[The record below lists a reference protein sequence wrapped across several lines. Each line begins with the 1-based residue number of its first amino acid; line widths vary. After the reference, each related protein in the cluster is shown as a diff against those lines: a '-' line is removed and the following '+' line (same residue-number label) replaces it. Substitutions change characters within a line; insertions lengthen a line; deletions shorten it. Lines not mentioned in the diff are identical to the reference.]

1 MSKSKLDLLLNIARW
16 LLLVSGCIFIVFGI
30 LVISLEHI
38 SSITSDV
45 EFSPTPIE
53 ELNEGPEDDPDY
65 RWEVK
70 YKFKALN
77 ALYESSQY
85 LKGKKKELRY
95 TMKVGYVSFCPSIN
109 WIEPM
114 DRKLAISMFGFIP
127 GLLAI
132 SLFLIMTL
140 KQKKVA
146 SPVQIE
152 SKEEIKSDEQKVEQP
167 QDNKQ
172 ETKPVMPKTE
182 EIQNKPDIA
191 EKKEAVFPQT
201 IDSKI
206 EIKAEP
212 IHAETKENETFNA
225 KNSVMH
231 SKPKKIVL
239 PASKAKIKET
249 NGIRELGANNVV
261 QINKPAEADDK
272 EFESWQNIGEQA
284 VAQLKDFANDA
295 QFKIVYEYFNTNKLA
310 LSDRAMEASLSDAEK
325 AKMYIIDTKDLDAES
340 ILNTIIKSN
349 SINRYSGKRLANTNP
364 SIIRTDIAMLMALA
378 DSSGDNRDLWNR
390 EKQED
395 NNELL

>member
-132 SLFLIMTL
+132 SFFLIMTL

-152 SKEEIKSDEQKVEQP
+152 SKEEIKKVYDNHFLTGLSGELANEDSAIAGFKLDSGSTSTHTISSGVYPAHPDGANGGWNDVAEYNIGVKEVKTYEIDEELVEKINVDEQE
-167 QDNKQ
+167 
-172 ETKPVMPKTE
+172 
-182 EIQNKPDIA
+182 A
-191 EKKEAVFPQT
+191 EKSITQY
-201 IDSKI
+201 
-206 EIKAEP
+206 
-212 IHAETKENETFNA
+212 HYC
-225 KNSVMH
+225 H
-231 SKPKKIVL
+231 S
-239 PASKAKIKET
+239 T
-249 NGIRELGANNVV
+249 
-261 QINKPAEADDK
+261 
-272 EFESWQNIGEQA
+272 
-284 VAQLKDFANDA
+284 
-295 QFKIVYEYFNTNKLA
+295 YC
-310 LSDRAMEASLSDAEK
+310 
-325 AKMYIIDTKDLDAES
+325 
-340 ILNTIIKSN
+340 
-349 SINRYSGKRLANTNP
+349 
-364 SIIRTDIAMLMALA
+364 TD
-378 DSSGDNRDLWNR
+378 
-390 EKQED
+390 
-395 NNELL
+395 

>member
-1 MSKSKLDLLLNIARW
+1 MSKSKVDLLLNIARW
-16 LLLVSGCIFIVFGI
+16 FLLVLGCICILFGI
-30 LVISLEHI
+30 LVINIEHI
-38 SSITSDV
+38 SNITSEV

-53 ELNEGPEDDPDY
+53 KLNEGPEDDPDY

-77 ALYESSQY
+77 ALYESLQY

-114 DRKLAISMFGFIP
+114 NRKLAFSMLGFIL

-132 SLFLIMTL
+132 SLFIFMTL
-140 KQKKVA
+140 KQKKIA
-146 SPVQIE
+146 SSVQKE
-152 SKEEIKSDEQKVEQP
+152 SKEDINTAEQKVEKEE
-167 QDNKQ
+167 DNKQ
-172 ETKPVMPKTE
+172 ETKSELPKTE
-182 EIQNKPDIA
+182 ETQIKPVIA
-191 EKKEAVFPQT
+191 EKKETVFPQI
-201 IDSKI
+201 IDSNI

-212 IHAETKENETFNA
+212 ICSETKENETFNV
-225 KNSVMH
+225 KSSVMH
-231 SKPKKIVL
+231 SNPKKIVL
-239 PASKAKIKET
+239 PATKAKIKET

-261 QINKPAEADDK
+261 EIKQPAESDDR

-295 QFKIVYEYFNTNKLA
+295 QFKIVYEYFNTKNLA
-310 LSDRAMEASLSDAEK
+310 LSDRAIEVSLSDAEK
-325 AKMYIIDTKDLDAES
+325 AKIYVIDTKDLDSES
-340 ILNTIIKSN
+340 ILTTIIKSN

-364 SIIRTDIAMLMALA
+364 SVIRTDIAMLMALT

-390 EKQED
+390 EK
-395 NNELL
+395 